1 MLVTLRSQRV
11 KVLDI
16 LLGANFSHRQVCFDT
31 HVRLIAVLL
40 CEGIPHVSHIDVASK
55 KSPSI
60 PFGPN

>member
-40 CEGIPHVSHIDVASK
+40 CEGIPSCKQH
-55 KSPSI
+55 
-60 PFGPN
+60 

>member
-16 LLGANFSHRQVCFDT
+16 LLGANFSHRQVCFDI

-40 CEGIPHVSHIDVASK
+40 CEGIPSCKPH
-55 KSPSI
+55 
-60 PFGPN
+60 

>member
-1 MLVTLRSQRV
+1 MGDSVRKNEMLITLRSQRV

-40 CEGIPHVSHIDVASK
+40 CEGIPSCKPH
-55 KSPSI
+55 
-60 PFGPN
+60 